1 MIEWHIHPDY
11 ADGPAGQA
19 FRAAFGSP
27 AAVFALAGE
36 KITDDQE
43 SEVYRVTVAGKRY
56 YVKRYYI
63 GRRAFSRR
71 WFGLRDWLG
80 PRRAV
85 QEWTNL
91 RRFAAWGIPT
101 AILAVYG
108 QERRYGRFVR
118 AAVVT
123 EELRNTADLA
133 QLAHERDPRLQ
144 DARWLGQVL
153 PQIAEAT
160 RRMHA
165 HRFCHND
172 LKWRNILVDDGAVD
186 GTGVGSGGGPTA
198 YFIDCPTGMFWWPPF
213 LEYRIVKD
221 LACLDKVAKY
231 TLPRRWRLRFYLDY
245 VGRRRLNAADKKRLQ
260 KVLAFFDGRE

>member
-1 MIEWHIHPDY
+1 MISWYLHPAY
-11 ADGPAGQA
+11 ASGPTGQA
-19 FRAAFGSP
+19 FASP
-27 AAVFALAGE
+27 ATVFALTGE

-43 SEVYRVTVAGKRY
+43 SAVYRVTVGDKRY

-63 GRRAFSRR
+63 GNRALSRR

-91 RRFAAWGIPT
+91 QRFTAWGIPT
-101 AILAVYG
+101 ATLVAYG
-108 QERRYGRFVR
+108 QERQFGRFLR
-118 AAVVT
+118 GVVIT
-123 EELRNTADLA
+123 EELRDTSDLA
-133 QLAHERDPRLQ
+133 QMALRHDPRLQ
-144 DARWLGQVL
+144 DACWLGQVL
-153 PQIAEAT
+153 PQIAQAT
-160 RRMHA
+160 QRMHQR
-165 HRFCHND
+165 RFCHND
-172 LKWRNILVDDGAVD
+172 LKWRNILVDNSA
-186 GTGVGSGGGPTA
+186 SPTA

-245 VGRRRLNAADKKRLQ
+245 VGHKRLTAADKQRLR
-260 KVLAFFDGRE
+260 KVLAFFVGRE

>member
-1 MIEWHIHPDY
+1 MIEWQIHPAY
-11 ADGPAGQA
+11 RDGPVGQA
-19 FRAAFGSP
+19 FASP

-36 KITDDQE
+36 KVTGDQE
-43 SEVYRVTVAGKRY
+43 SEVYRVTVADRRY
-56 YVKRYYI
+56 YVKRYFI
-63 GRRAFSRR
+63 GRRALTRR

-91 RRFAAWGIPT
+91 QRFAAWGIAT
-101 AILAVYG
+101 APLVAYG

-118 AAVVT
+118 AAVIT
-123 EELRNTADLA
+123 EELRNTTDLA
-133 QLAHERDPRLQ
+133 QLARKHDPRLQ
-144 DARWLGQVL
+144 DAGWLRQVL
-153 PQIAEAT
+153 PQIAQAT
-160 RRMHA
+160 QRMHA
-165 HRFCHND
+165 RRFCHND
-172 LKWRNILVDDGAVD
+172 LKWRNILVDEGDA
-186 GTGVGSGGGPTA
+186 PTA

-231 TLPRRWRLRFYLDY
+231 TLRRSWRLRFYLDY
-245 VGRRRLNAADKKRLQ
+245 VGRTRLNAADKVRLR